1 MTNKGGGYPTLDW
14 KKNLE
19 GERRRRGEKEKGR
32 RGEGE
37 KEKGRSQISFTLYR
51 EMKFYSFHIELS

>member
-19 GERRRRGEKEKGR
+19 GERRRGGEKEKGR
-32 RGEGE
+32 EGEGERWRRGEGE
-37 KEKGRSQISFTLYR
+37 NG
-51 EMKFYSFHIELS
+51 